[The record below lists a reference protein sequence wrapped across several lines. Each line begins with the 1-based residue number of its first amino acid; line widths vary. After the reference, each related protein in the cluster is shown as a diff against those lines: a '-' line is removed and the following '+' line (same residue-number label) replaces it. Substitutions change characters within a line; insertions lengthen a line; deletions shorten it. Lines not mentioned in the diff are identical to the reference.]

1 MLRSVLFTAHAPRG
15 LPALTEEKVPAG
27 GVSPGPEP
35 PQQAR
40 VPSALTPHA
49 AVALALTD
57 AKVPVGGDA
66 SPRLYPSPSP
76 QQARVPSLFTAQAA
90 ALPTLTERKLPDGGW
105 PDLVRCSP
113 NT

>member
-1 MLRSVLFTAHAPRG
+1 VILRSVLFTAHAPRG

-57 AKVPVGGDA
+57 AKVPDGGA
-66 SPRLYPSPSP
+66 FSPRLYPSTP
-76 QQARVPSLFTAQAA
+76 QQARVPSVFTAQAA
-90 ALPTLTERKLPDGGW
+90 ASPTLTEMKLPDGG
-105 PDLVRCSP
+105 LA
-113 NT
+113 